1 MHLWVPASR
10 GSRLSVLYGCK
21 ADNPVRGVGGGSR
34 AGASPEMKPAARS
47 KKGRGVFCNLPLLLL
62 IGAIQFLVI
71 YSPAIDRYMVMIT
84 KGKPGFPSLL
94 LDGRRGFKLMEEEF
108 IPEPRMACDFADP
121 RSDVCEM
128 EGAIRIR
135 GSTSEVFVVVPPGGA
150 ANVTGLA
157 AGMNASHWTIQPYTR
172 KGEARVMRGIT
183 SLSVRVVAAGEA
195 PPCTVRHEVPAVVY
209 SNGGYCGNYYH
220 DFNDNIIPLFI
231 TSRHLAGEVQLLVA
245 QKQRWWFDKYR
256 EIVDGLTNYDAVDL
270 DADAG
275 GEVRCF
281 RRATLGLRSHKDLSI
296 DPRRAPRNL
305 SMVDFKRFLM
315 WRYALPREHAIRT
328 EEEEEDEA
336 PEMRKKK
343 KPRMLIIARRS
354 RRRFVNLP
362 EIVALAEELG
372 FEVTTSDVMSP
383 AKKSGA
389 GAAGTSAGNNKGDE
403 GHARMAD
410 ASKLVN
416 SFDVMVAVHGSGLTN
431 LVFLPMNAVVVQ
443 VVPLGRMEGLAM
455 DEYGVPPRDMNMRY
469 LQYNITAEEST
480 LSEAYPRTHPVFLDP
495 MPIHKQSWSLVKDIY
510 LGQQDVRLNLRRFR
524 PVLEKAMRL
533 LR

>member
-1 MHLWVPASR
+1 
-10 GSRLSVLYGCK
+10 
-21 ADNPVRGVGGGSR
+21 
-34 AGASPEMKPAARS
+34 MKPAARS

-108 IPEPRMACDFADP
+108 IPEPRVACDFADP
-121 RSDVCEM
+121 RSDVCEL

-135 GSTSEVFVVVPPGGA
+135 GSTSEVFVVVPSTGGGA
-150 ANVTGLA
+150 AN
-157 AGMNASHWTIQPYTR
+157 
-172 KGEARVMRGIT
+172 GESRVMRGIT
-183 SLSVRVVAAGEA
+183 SLSVRVVAAGDA

-209 SNGGYCGNYYH
+209 SNSGYCGSYYH

-231 TSRHLAGEVQLLVA
+231 TSRHLAGEVQLLVS

-270 DADAG
+270 DADG
-275 GEVRCF
+275 DGDGEVRCF

-328 EEEEEDEA
+328 EEEEEEDGAAA
-336 PEMRKKK
+336 PERRKK

-354 RRRFVNLP
+354 RRRFVNLA
-362 EIVALAEELG
+362 EIVALAEEVG
-372 FEVTTSDVMSP
+372 VREQ
-383 AKKSGA
+383 
-389 GAAGTSAGNNKGDE
+389 
-403 GHARMAD
+403 ARMAE
-410 ASKLVN
+410 ASALVN
-416 SFDVMVAVHGSGLTN
+416 SFDAMVAVHGSGLTN

-510 LGQQDVRLNLRRFR
+510 LGQQDVRLNLRRFG

>member
-1 MHLWVPASR
+1 
-10 GSRLSVLYGCK
+10 
-21 ADNPVRGVGGGSR
+21 
-34 AGASPEMKPAARS
+34 MKPPAPLPRSGS
-47 KKGRGVFCNLPLLLL
+47 KKGRAAAFCNLPLLLL

-71 YSPAIDRYMVMIT
+71 YSPAIDRYMVMVT

-94 LDGRRGFKLMEEEF
+94 LDGRRGFKLVEEES
-108 IPEPRMACDFADP
+108 ILEPRVRCDFADP
-121 RSDVCEM
+121 RSDVCEL

-135 GSTSEVFVVVPPGGA
+135 GSTSEVFVVAPAGADGLLA

-157 AGMNASHWTIQPYTR
+157 PGMNATSWTIQPYTR
-172 KGEARVMRGIT
+172 KSEARVMRSIAT
-183 SLSVRVVAAGEA
+183 LTVRVVSPGDA
-195 PPCTVRHEVPAVVY
+195 PPCTVRHDVPAVVY

-220 DFNDNIIPLFI
+220 DFNDNIIPLFV
-231 TSRHLAGEVQLLVA
+231 TARHLGGEVQLLVA
-245 QKQRWWFDKYR
+245 QKQAWWFHKYR
-256 EIVDGLTNYDAVDL
+256 EIVDGLTNYEAVDL
-270 DADAG
+270 G
-275 GEVRCF
+275 GGDSDGEEVRCF

-328 EEEEEDEA
+328 DEEEA
-336 PEMRKKK
+336 AGAGRRR
-343 KPRMLIIARRS
+343 PRLLVVTRRS

-362 EIVALAEELG
+362 EIVALAEEVG
-372 FEVTTSDVMSP
+372 FDVTASDLMSASSATAS
-383 AKKSGA
+383 AKNK
-389 GAAGTSAGNNKGDE
+389 AAGGVGDE
-403 GHARMAD
+403 GHSRMAD

-416 SFDVMVAVHGSGLTN
+416 SFDAMVAVHGSGLTN

-480 LSEAYPRTHPVFLDP
+480 LSEVYPRAHPVLLDP
-495 MPIHKQSWSLVKDIY
+495 MPIHEQSWSLVKDVY
-510 LGQQDVRLNLRRFR
+510 LGKQDVRLDVRRFR
-524 PVLEKAMRL
+524 PVLLKAIQL